1 MEQNTVVASD
11 LRASAQQ
18 LVDDLG
24 PCDIWICESFG
35 TSHVEIVQPPVVNA
49 QLMEDGRMQIRYA
62 DPVLNG
68 SVAKFIRRSIGQAGM
83 ESTTSH

>member
-1 MEQNTVVASD
+1 MKRDTRVTRD
-11 LRASAQQ
+11 LQTSAQQ
-18 LVDDLG
+18 LVHDLG
-24 PCDIWICESFG
+24 TRDIGIGESLG
-35 TSHVEIVQPPVVNA
+35 TSHVEIVQLPVVNA